1 MVIFYLLP
9 WWNTIQL
16 PSCAPNLQPPF
27 TDPPKRV
34 TPKPVP
40 GPAAPY
46 PVEPELLPGNNNLHL
61 DQPEL
66 LPNNLFVLNGQ
77 RAVSSTPFRKSCTKP
92 RGNDGKTWKICL
104 KSWTTAAEEPCDAT
118 MIAGRSRNAGGGLPA
133 WGCSTPIGGGEM
145 IPNLTLL
152 PWWNTIQLPFGD
164 YLLFPSTLSKSKSPI
179 CFQLGGVASTTT
191 MSGALLGGSSQV
203 S

>member
-133 WGCSTPIGGGEM
+133 WGCSTPIGGGKWFPIWRCYHGE
-145 IPNLTLL
+145 TLFNYHL
-152 PWWNTIQLPFGD
+152 ETIC
-164 YLLFPSTLSKSKSPI
+164 
-179 CFQLGGVASTTT
+179 CFQAP
-191 MSGALLGGSSQV
+191 
-203 S
+203 